1 MSSNNPFGNNN
12 HHNSSQGNLL
22 LDSEDTEYGNNGG
35 EFDYSNQGAFQ
46 QTLPAQVNRDI
57 LNQQMAAA
65 AQHQ

>member
-35 EFDYSNQGAFQ
+35 EFDYSN
-46 QTLPAQVNRDI
+46 
-57 LNQQMAAA
+57 
-65 AQHQ
+65 